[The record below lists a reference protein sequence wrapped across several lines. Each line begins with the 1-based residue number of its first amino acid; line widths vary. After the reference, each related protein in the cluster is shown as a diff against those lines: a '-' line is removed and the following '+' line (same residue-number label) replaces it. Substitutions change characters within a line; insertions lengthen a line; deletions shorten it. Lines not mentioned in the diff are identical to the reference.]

1 MKQII
6 FLFILLL
13 LLVPACRKNKSNI
26 ITYDLNRRDY
36 IETIDAVGTVQA
48 VNNFTMM
55 APRVNMTNILKVTH
69 LAEDG
74 AHVKKGDTIC
84 IFDEPNTFNFLD
96 QVKRELQT
104 MEGELKQ
111 LEANNAMELAVLNA
125 QVETN
130 KAQTAIS
137 MLDSLKMKFATPV
150 EKQLLTLE
158 MEKVNIEKN
167 KLQKKF
173 AAQKRINISEVNKMR
188 SRMMIHKNRVQL
200 YEGQI
205 NSLKL
210 VSPSDGIVMHVES
223 YRLEGNSISIGKIEE
238 GSSTLSGM
246 SVLQIPDLRLVQV
259 SIEVPEADYKRI
271 QPGQKVKIRVDAAAN
286 LMTTGK
292 IKRKTLQKKNPLE
305 QTAIKSYE
313 VIVSVDSCHL
323 RMKPGLSAYCQ
334 IIVNQVKDTIVVPS
348 VAIFVRDSAK
358 VVYVADDEK
367 FIPVIIETGLTNSAF
382 SIISKG
388 LMGNETIALTQP
400 SHNLIREKASTKPE
414 RTDAAGTHKKDTV
427 SEKAVSKGSSI
438 NKLKSVNYLIKK

>member
-1 MKQII
+1 MQ
-6 FLFILLL
+6 
-13 LLVPACRKNKSNI
+13 ACRKNKSNI
-26 ITYDLNRRDY
+26 ITYDLKRRDY
-36 IETIDAVGTVQA
+36 IETIDAIGTVQA

-55 APRVNMTNILKVTH
+55 APRINMTNILKVTH

-96 QVKRELQT
+96 QVKSELQT

-130 KAQTAIS
+130 KAQSAIS

-150 EKQLLTLE
+150 EKQLLTLQ
-158 MEKVNIEKN
+158 MEKTNIEKN

-173 AAQKRINISEVNKMR
+173 AAQKRINISDVNKMR
-188 SRMMIHKNRVQL
+188 SRIMIHKNRIKL
-200 YEGQI
+200 YEGQV

-210 VSPSDGIVMHVES
+210 VSPIDGVIMHVES
-223 YRLEGNSISIGKIEE
+223 YRIEGNSVSFGKIEE

-271 QPGQKVKIRVDAAAN
+271 QPGQKVKIRVDAVAN

-292 IKRKTLQKKNPLE
+292 IKRKTLQKKNPQE
-305 QTAIKSYE
+305 QTAIKLYE
-313 VIVSVDSCHL
+313 VIMSVDSCHL
-323 RMKPGLSAYCQ
+323 RMKPGLSASCQ
-334 IIVNQVKDTIVVPS
+334 VIVNQVKDTIVVPS
-348 VAIFVRDSAK
+348 AAIFVRDSTK
-358 VVYVADDEK
+358 VVYVADGEK

-388 LMGNETIALTQP
+388 LTGNETIALTQP
-400 SHNLIREKASTKPE
+400 SHNLIRENASTKPE
-414 RTDAAGTHKKDTV
+414 KTDAADKHKNDTI